1 MLTETSTAAGSPAGT
16 DGEVVSPFVL
26 FQAVRGVTLREEDMT
41 VEKINETFKVLN
53 VPSQY
58 LLNNSLS
65 HAAS

>member
-53 VPSQY
+53 VP
-58 LLNNSLS
+58 
-65 HAAS
+65 